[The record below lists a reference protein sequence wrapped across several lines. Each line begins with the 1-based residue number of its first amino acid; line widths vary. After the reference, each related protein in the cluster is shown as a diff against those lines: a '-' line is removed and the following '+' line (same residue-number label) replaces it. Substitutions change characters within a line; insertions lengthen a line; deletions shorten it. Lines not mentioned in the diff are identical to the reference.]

1 MGHELPSMRAR
12 EVVAILKR
20 AGFVEDRQKGSHLAL
35 AKGGRTVTVPMHPGD
50 LPKGTIRSIIDQAG
64 MTVDE
69 FLALR

>member
-1 MGHELPSMRAR
+1 MGQELPSMRAR

-20 AGFVEDRQKGSHLAL
+20 AGFVDDRQKGSHLAL
-35 AKGGRTVTVPMHPGD
+35 AKGSRTATVPMHPSD

-69 FLALR
+69 FLVLR